1 MCDHVLSFSLPLYY
15 IYIASAS
22 LCVGLRIQNGVLY
35 VVLVPVHL
43 AFEDV
48 FHILDK
54 HMNLV
59 GVRVAVARAR
69 S

>member
-1 MCDHVLSFSLPLYY
+1 VIVFSLFLSLYY
-15 IYIASAS
+15 ICIASAS

-35 VVLVPVHL
+35 VVLVPVHLL